1 MIDKDISQYLSL
13 EQRARNLF
21 GENYDLEN
29 CVEEL
34 RKYRR
39 LTDRVKAIYG
49 DQMTLKIMVD
59 AMENVI
65 RDPGYK
71 HPVIARILTCNEAVM
86 WDEYRKI
93 GTPEECLRNKDF
105 LDFLSDEM
113 DPADFEMYLRI
124 YNSLDEKG
132 EGHDGE

>member
-34 RKYRR
+34 RKYRNTTLSPEQVRTLQTRFADVSLR
-39 LTDRVKAIYG
+39 LG
-49 DQMTLKIMVD
+49 
-59 AMENVI
+59 
-65 RDPGYK
+65 
-71 HPVIARILTCNEAVM
+71 
-86 WDEYRKI
+86 EYMAI

-105 LDFLSDEM
+105 LDFLSDKM
-113 DPADFEMYLRI
+113 DPDDFEMYLHI

-132 EGHDGE
+132 NNNDGE

>member
-1 MIDKDISQYLSL
+1 MIEKDISQYLSL

-34 RKYRR
+34 RQYQNTTLSPEQVRVLQKRFVEVSFR
-39 LTDRVKAIYG
+39 LG
-49 DQMTLKIMVD
+49 
-59 AMENVI
+59 
-65 RDPGYK
+65 
-71 HPVIARILTCNEAVM
+71 
-86 WDEYRKI
+86 EYMAI

-105 LDFLSDEM
+105 LDFLSDKM
-113 DPADFEMYLRI
+113 DPDDFEMYLHI

-132 EGHDGE
+132 NNNDGE

>member
-1 MIDKDISQYLSL
+1 MIEKDISQYLSL

-34 RKYRR
+34 RQYRR

-71 HPVIARILTCNEAVM
+71 HPVIARILTCNEAIM
-86 WDEYRKI
+86 WDEYRKV

-105 LDFLSDEM
+105 LDFLSDKM
-113 DPADFEMYLRI
+113 DPDDFEMYLHI

-132 EGHDGE
+132 NNNDGE

>member
-1 MIDKDISQYLSL
+1 MKGNEAEIL
-13 EQRARNLF
+13 
-21 GENYDLEN
+21 
-29 CVEEL
+29 L
-34 RKYRR
+34 RDMQEYRE

-59 AMENVI
+59 VMENVI

-93 GTPEECLRNKDF
+93 GTLEECRAAVEQQIPKRPTLCK
-105 LDFLSDEM
+105 SDEQTTRYT
-113 DPADFEMYLRI
+113 ADYRCPKCNGMFTGTGIANYCYHCGQR
-124 YNSLDEKG
+124 LDWE
-132 EGHDGE
+132 ELT